1 MLAELA
7 LAQSKQLQATCAWG
21 RTWSRPFAQE
31 PTPEE
36 MTAMEDELFERFK
49 QNGWRTKSKSRVTF
63 EVIPASWAAIAYASR
78 GYIGSPSL
86 TP

>member
-1 MLAELA
+1 MLAEMA
-7 LAQSKQLQATCAWG
+7 LAQSKQLQATCVWG
-21 RTWSRPFAQE
+21 RTWSQPFAQE

-36 MTAMEDELFERFK
+36 MAAMEDELFERFK
-49 QNGWRTKSKSRVTF
+49 RNGWRTKSKSRVTF
-63 EVIPASWAAIAYASR
+63 EIVPASWVAIEYASR